1 MRSAEDRHT
10 VWLTLTEAGHE
21 KLREVWPDHRD
32 SIYLYFGQYLE
43 VAAHNGT
50 YAWSVTAYIMPVMG
64 GVELWSPSAKM
75 ACPSDRRSRCVTQSV
90 QALRSEQRSLHRLLS
105 HHLRYRRNSPRQP
118 GSRRQARDDEQ
129 PQLRP

>member
-10 VWLTLTEAGHE
+10 VWLTLTKAGHE

-50 YAWSVTAYIMPVMG
+50 YVRLIPT
-64 GVELWSPSAKM
+64 L
-75 ACPSDRRSRCVTQSV
+75 DRTQNQHSGWH
-90 QALRSEQRSLHRLLS
+90 SLVCLL
-105 HHLRYRRNSPRQP
+105 
-118 GSRRQARDDEQ
+118 AT
-129 PQLRP
+129 